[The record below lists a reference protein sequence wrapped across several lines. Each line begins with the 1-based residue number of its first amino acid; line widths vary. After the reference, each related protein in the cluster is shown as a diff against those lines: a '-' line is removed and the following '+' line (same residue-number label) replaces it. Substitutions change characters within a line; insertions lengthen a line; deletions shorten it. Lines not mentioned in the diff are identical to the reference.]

1 MKNNCFER
9 AEILCVGT
17 ELLIGDIVNTNAAYL
32 SRRLAT
38 MGIGVYRQAVVGDNS
53 ARLAEDVRAALS
65 RADLV
70 IMSGGLG
77 PTYDDLTKETVAAVF
92 GRRMEMHAPSLA
104 RIEQYF
110 AARGYVMTE
119 NNKKQAMM
127 PVGATVFDND
137 YGTAPALALENEQ
150 GQVVVML
157 PGPPR
162 ELEPLFREQVEP
174 YLHTRCEAVMFSRN
188 LHIIGMGESMVD
200 TVLPR
205 ALLHSE
211 NPTVAPY
218 CATGEVRLR
227 VTARAASSDEAMAL
241 CDEMVEKLKA
251 TPVWPYVYGVDVP
264 SPEAALVAALAA
276 RGMTLSVAESCT
288 GGLIAKRLTDI
299 PGCSAVVA
307 GGAVTYQTREKTAVL
322 GVSAE
327 LIEREGV
334 VSEAVAR
341 AMAEGARARFDTDVA
356 IATTGYAGPGG
367 GTEAQPVGTVYVAI
381 SAPHGTI
388 CKRYAMSAKRDRA
401 YIREL
406 AATYAFSDALGFL
419 REGGAEIA
427 KKS

>member
-1 MKNNCFER
+1 
-9 AEILCVGT
+9 
-17 ELLIGDIVNTNAAYL
+17 
-32 SRRLAT
+32 
-38 MGIGVYRQAVVGDNS
+38 
-53 ARLAEDVRAALS
+53 
-65 RADLV
+65 
-70 IMSGGLG
+70 
-77 PTYDDLTKETVAAVF
+77 
-92 GRRMEMHAPSLA
+92 MHAPSLA

-367 GTEAQPVGTVYVAI
+367 GTEAQPVGTVFVAI